1 MRNFIVCVSLGFTL
15 LSNAVPAKSAVP
27 ETISVRLRA
36 SYQVCTGFCPNF
48 TMTVGPSGQVT
59 SRPLWGGKAHHYTV
73 SGAQLE
79 AFRHTL
85 DALRPTGERELD
97 RSCEPSRTPEGTP
110 DPLDKPRPDDLEVR
124 WSGPSSRARLSS
136 CGYTHPSVRQTV
148 ESAVKA
154 LGANLRD
161 GAQELAQ

>member
-59 SRPLWGGKAHHYTV
+59 SRP
-73 SGAQLE
+73 
-79 AFRHTL
+79 
-85 DALRPTGERELD
+85 
-97 RSCEPSRTPEGTP
+97 PEGTP

-124 WSGPSSRARLSS
+124 WSGPLSRARLSS